1 VKNKIKEKE
10 IEKSEIGIDEI
21 KNDEA
26 ISLKHG
32 LSRSDN
38 P

>member
-1 VKNKIKEKE
+1 VKNKIKEK
-10 IEKSEIGIDEI
+10 EIGIDEI